1 MGVEVGWVG
10 SVREGETTRTRAR
23 AHTHTHTHTHRH
35 THTSNTKNQSTD
47 TRLISKHASQPQ
59 LSSQLGRK
67 AKKGDGAGGE
77 GGGVGRGKV
86 ITKYD

>member
-1 MGVEVGWVG
+1 MGVGWVG
-10 SVREGETTRTRAR
+10 SVRGESTRTHARAR
-23 AHTHTHTHTHRH
+23 THTHTHQTQ
-35 THTSNTKNQSTD
+35 TKNQSTD

-77 GGGVGRGKV
+77 GGGAGRGKV